1 MALERDD
8 LGPAFGTWLD
18 DFVDARRGRG

>member
-1 MALERDD
+1 LERGD
-8 LGPAFGTWLD
+8 LGPAFGAWLD